1 MAKVFFDKF
10 KPKIRD
16 VFDSIHPLHVFCRV
30 FGLTNFK
37 IVAFFER
44 RRYKVA
50 SIVLTRQ
57 IVQTLVI
64 AILTYAGFRSEL
76 DVNFFKQ
83 RFSSTVLD
91 IEEVIE
97 VILSTTGTAIGIVFA
112 EKITSIVNRF
122 DGIDFGFSKLKI
134 FVVDWCVCL
143 DEGCRVGAT
152 VTSSLENYLQQY
164 HCTNSNPFR
173 NTAFTSNLAFI
184 KITYDVTSF
193 YVMLRSLSSV
203 MPQVVNLIVQC
214 QYSNSALVI
223 KTR

>member
-16 VFDSIHPLHVFCRV
+16 VFDSVYPLHAFCRV

-37 IVAFFER
+37 IVTFFER

-64 AILTYAGFRSEL
+64 AILAYAGLRNEL

-83 RFSSTVLD
+83 RFSSMILD

-97 VILSTTGTAIGIVFA
+97 VILSTAGTAIGIVFA
-112 EKITSIVNRF
+112 KKITSIVNRI
-122 DGIDFGFSKLKI
+122 DGIDFGFNQLKI
-134 FVVDWCVCL
+134 FVVDWW
-143 DEGCRVGAT
+143 
-152 VTSSLENYLQQY
+152 
-164 HCTNSNPFR
+164 
-173 NTAFTSNLAFI
+173 
-184 KITYDVTSF
+184 
-193 YVMLRSLSSV
+193 
-203 MPQVVNLIVQC
+203 
-214 QYSNSALVI
+214 VI
-223 KTR
+223 